1 MPIIFYG
8 FNLYATLSIL
18 NYMDIIFLI
27 LGLLV
32 GAIAAFF
39 IAKYKFS
46 SEKGVSPEEINR
58 LNSNISDLKTELGKS
73 EERNII
79 LVKDSDEKKTEIISQ
94 REKLHE
100 LNTSLTKKTSEFE
113 NLEVK
118 LKEQKAELENLQNK
132 FIKEFE
138 NLANKILDDKSDK
151 FTKLNKDN
159 IDGLIKPLRE
169 KLSEFETTVNRVHV
183 DETKMRSQLME
194 QLNLLKDLNRQVT
207 EETTNLTKALKGD
220 SKSQGSWGEFIL
232 MSVLEKSGLVK
243 DREYKVQTSFTTDDG
258 KRLRPDVTIFLPD
271 NKQLVIDSKVSLT
284 AYEQYSSAIAD
295 TERAVHL
302 KEHLKSVKSHIKG
315 LSGKKY
321 QDIPGEKSPDFVI
334 MFMAVEP
341 AFALAVQNEPDI
353 FNEASNNNVI
363 IVSPTT
369 LFATLRTVASLWIQ
383 ERQNRNALEIAK
395 RGGLLFDKFCSFFDD
410 LTEAK
415 KQITKSAESIERAL
429 NKLSTGKGSLAK
441 QAGDLKRLGANT
453 TKSLPED
460 LIQLMEKN
468 ENQIE
473 QDNNNDNERPSSSI
487 HEIQSLG
494 E

>member
-1 MPIIFYG
+1 
-8 FNLYATLSIL
+8 
-18 NYMDIIFLI
+18 MDIIFLI

-58 LNSNISDLKTELGKS
+58 LNSNISDLKTELGKA

-79 LVKDSDEKKTEIISQ
+79 LVKDSEEKKTEIISQ

-100 LNTSLTKKTSEFE
+100 LNTGLTKKTSEFE
-113 NLEVK
+113 NLEIK

-138 NLANKILDDKSDK
+138 NLANKILEDKSDK

-207 EETTNLTKALKGD
+207 EETNNLTKALKGD
-220 SKSQGSWGEFIL
+220 SKSQGSWGEFVL

-243 DREYKVQTSFTTDDG
+243 DREYKVQTSSTTEEG
-258 KRLRPDVTIFLPD
+258 KRLRPDVVIFLPD

-284 AYEQYSSAIAD
+284 AYEQYCSAAAD
-295 TERAVHL
+295 NERAVHL
-302 KEHLKSVKSHIKG
+302 KEHLKSVKNHIKG

-321 QDIPGEKSPDFVI
+321 HDIPGEKGPDFVL

-353 FNEASNNNVI
+353 FTDAFNNSII

-369 LFATLRTVASLWIQ
+369 LLATLRTVASIWIQ
-383 ERQNRNALEIAK
+383 EKQNRNALDIAK
-395 RGGLLFDKFCSFFDD
+395 KGGLLYDKFCLLLED
-410 LTEAK
+410 LKEVQ
-415 KQITKSAESIERAL
+415 KQISKSSDTIDKAISKI
-429 NKLSTGKGSLAK
+429 STGRGNLIN
-441 QAGDLKRLGANT
+441 QVDDLKRLGAKA
-453 TKSLPED
+453 TKS
-460 LIQLMEKN
+460 MN
-468 ENQIE
+468 ENLLELSQDSSTDNNI
-473 QDNNNDNERPSSSI
+473 DNNNDNERPSSSI

>member
-1 MPIIFYG
+1 MV
-8 FNLYATLSIL
+8 TIL

-46 SEKGVSPEEINR
+46 AEKGGSPDEINR
-58 LNSNISDLKTELGKS
+58 LNSQISDLRTGLGKA
-73 EERNII
+73 EERNILLSKEI
-79 LVKDSDEKKTEIISQ
+79 DERKS
-94 REKLHE
+94 E
-100 LNTSLTKKTSEFE
+100 LNSERNKSYELTGSLSTKNTEYNNLKTR
-113 NLEVK
+113 LE
-118 LKEQKAELENLQNK
+118 EQKSELENLQGK

-138 NLANKILDDKSDK
+138 NLANRILEDKSNK
-151 FTKLNKDN
+151 FTKINKDN

-194 QLNLLKDLNRQVT
+194 QLNLLKELNKQVT

-220 SKSQGSWGEFIL
+220 SKTQGSWGEFVL

-243 DREYKVQTSFTTDDG
+243 DREYKVQTSTTTDDG
-258 KRLRPDVTIFLPD
+258 KRLRPDVVIFLPD
-271 NKQLVIDSKVSLT
+271 NKHLVIDSKVSLT
-284 AYEQYSSAIAD
+284 AYEQYSSAVSDA
-295 TERAVHL
+295 ERASYL
-302 KEHLKSVKSHIKG
+302 KEHLRSVKSHIKD

-321 QDIPGEKSPDFVI
+321 HDIHGAKSPDFVL

-353 FNEASNNNVI
+353 FTDAFNNSIV

-369 LFATLRTVASLWIQ
+369 LLATLRTVASIWIQ
-383 ERQNRNALEIAK
+383 EKQNRNALDIAK
-395 RGGLLFDKFCSFFDD
+395 KGGLLYDKFCLLLED
-410 LTEAK
+410 LKEVQ
-415 KQITKSAESIERAL
+415 KQISKSSDTIDKAI
-429 NKLSTGKGSLAK
+429 NKISTGRGNLIN
-441 QAGDLKRLGANT
+441 QVDDLKRLGAKA
-453 TKSLPED
+453 TKT
-460 LIQLMEKN
+460 MN
-468 ENQIE
+468 ENFLELSQDNSIDNN
-473 QDNNNDNERPSSSI
+473 DNNNDNERPSSSI